1 MIRILFCAPIV
12 FEAPWRS
19 GAAEPSAHT
28 DMPVRRDSRGLP
40 FLSGSELAS
49 AFARS
54 GSSLRPSWRGE
65 DAEGK
70 PMPAAIFFNDA
81 LPLPRQQPTLAHML
95 EIRERVV
102 IRRDTAATM
111 TDGHFNME
119 VLPAGVVFCFSCRG
133 NAKDEA
139 EADDMV
145 RALEVFLARGG
156 YLGGQTNNGLGKWR
170 ATHGTHRSF
179 NLDTKDG
186 LRDWLLTGSGLD
198 WQGDPGVFGRD
209 RWTALPERDSGEWK
223 LHMRI
228 AIDKGLHLTGGRKG
242 MPVSGDPDD
251 AQATRKRIDEQG
263 RLWDEPVDCA
273 SAVKG
278 RFRSAM
284 EMLLRSHLIH
294 EEGLGAGLVCDT
306 LLPCDPRDKAG
317 IPDLAAFFGH
327 AQERKREGG
336 CAAQWRV
343 EEQPWYAAS
352 RRRMEHNRLDH
363 FTQQVLDQALFTF
376 GPLSGGETCV
386 TVVLKK
392 DAPPWQRQL
401 VMHAAD
407 LLNLELLPWSGR
419 GARGYI
425 GISVKDIQVSKP
437 LEECERGALN
447 ATLQAW
453 KHEVENPKAHV

>member
-1 MIRILFCAPIV
+1 MIRVVLCAPLT

-28 DMPVRRDSRGLP
+28 DMPVRRESRGLP

-54 GSSLRPSWRGE
+54 SSSLPPTWLGKDAGGE
-65 DAEGK
+65 
-70 PMPAAIFFNDA
+70 PVPAAIFFNDA
-81 LPLPRQQPTLAHML
+81 LPLPAQQPALQHIL
-95 EIRERVV
+95 EVRERVV
-102 IRRDTAATM
+102 IQRDTAATM

-119 VLPAGVVFCFSCRG
+119 VLPAGAVFCFSCRG

-139 EADDMV
+139 EADAMV
-145 RALEVFLARGG
+145 RALEAFLARGG
-156 YLGGQTNNGLGKWR
+156 HLGGQTNNGLGKWR
-170 ATHGTHRSF
+170 ATHGTHRFF
-179 NLDTKDG
+179 NLDTKGG
-186 LRDWLLTGSGLD
+186 LSDWLLNGSGLN
-198 WQGDPGVFGRD
+198 WQGDPDVFGRD
-209 RWTALPERDSGEWK
+209 RWIALPERDSGEWK

-228 AIDKGLHLTGGRKG
+228 AIDKGLHITGGRKG

-251 AQATRKRIDEQG
+251 AQATRKRIDEKG
-263 RLWDEPVDCA
+263 NLSEEPVDAA

-284 EMLLRSHLIH
+284 EMLLRSHLIN
-294 EEGLGAGLVCDT
+294 EEGLDPDRVCRE
-306 LLPCDPRDKAG
+306 LLPCDPREKAG
-317 IPDLAAFFGH
+317 IKALADFFGH

-336 CAAQWRV
+336 CAAQWGV
-343 EEQPWYAAS
+343 EEQPWHAAS
-352 RRRMEHNRLDH
+352 SRRMEHNRLDH
-363 FTQQVLDQALFTF
+363 FTQHVLDQALFTF

-386 TVVLKK
+386 TVVLPE
-392 DAPPWQRQL
+392 DALPWQRQL
-401 VMHAAD
+401 VLHAAE
-407 LLNLELLPWSGR
+407 LLKLELLPWSGR

-437 LEECERGALN
+437 LEECEPGALK

-453 KHEVENPKAHV
+453 KQEVENPKAHV